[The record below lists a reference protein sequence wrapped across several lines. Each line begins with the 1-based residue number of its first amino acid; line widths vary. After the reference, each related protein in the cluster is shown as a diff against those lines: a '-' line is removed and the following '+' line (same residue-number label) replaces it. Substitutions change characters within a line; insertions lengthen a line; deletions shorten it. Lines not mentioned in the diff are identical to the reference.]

1 MPKSKEL
8 QASRQSA
15 AQVQYAGFWLRF
27 AAYIIDSIILNT
39 AIFVLAFIVGIASV
53 IFEGVAGA
61 ASGIVGVLGTSLI
74 YILSFVGAWLYF
86 AMMESSS
93 KQGTLG
99 KMALGMKVTDAQGRR
114 ISFGRATGRFFA
126 KVLSALTLLVGYVM
140 IGFTEKKQGL
150 HDKIAET
157 YVVMKK

>member
-1 MPKSKEL
+1 ME
-8 QASRQSA
+8 
-15 AQVQYAGFWLRF
+15 YAGFWLRL

-39 AIFVLAFIVGIASV
+39 VFFVLAL
-53 IFEGVAGA
+53 
-61 ASGIVGVLGTSLI
+61 IVGVASAILQNVVGAAGFFVGALSMSLL
-74 YILSFVGAWLYF
+74 YILSFVGGWLYF
-86 AMMESSS
+86 AMMESSPR
-93 KQGTLG
+93 QGTLG
-99 KMALGMKVTDAQGRR
+99 KMALGMKVTDLQGRR

-126 KVLSALTLLVGYVM
+126 KMLSALTLLIGYVM